1 MILPDVQYDV
11 VAAGH
16 ICLDVTP
23 AIPDTGVTRVE
34 QLFRPGAI
42 VNVGPCTVSTGGPV
56 SNTGIGLVKLGC
68 RVAFMAK
75 VGDDDYG
82 RIVRR
87 LLETSGSAAGIR
99 TTEGANTSY
108 TVALCPPGI
117 DRIFLHCPGTND
129 TFGADDVD
137 FGLVKQAG
145 LFHLGYPPLMRRLYE
160 DSGAQLVEI
169 FRRAKAAGA
178 TTSLDMSLPDPHS
191 PSGKAPWEEIL
202 KRLLPHVDVFLPS
215 LEESFFM
222 LHRDEFLRRKEQHAG
237 HDLLDYIRPD
247 ESSAMAARFLELGT
261 GMTALKCGRRGYYFR
276 TGPASGF
283 TRFGRA
289 KPGNVQRWAQR
300 ELWHPAVTVA
310 PIRSATGS
318 GDSSIAGFLTAFLRG
333 CDLEDCLRTANCVG
347 AQNLTALDATSGIR
361 TWDETWARVQG
372 GLMTEP
378 LEVAG
383 WRHDAQKN
391 IWVGPHDAV

>member
-99 TTEGANTSY
+99 TTAGADTSY

-129 TFGADDVD
+129 TFGADDVNFD
-137 FGLVKQAG
+137 LVKQAG

-160 DSGAQLVEI
+160 DGGTQLVEI
-169 FRRAKAAGA
+169 FKRAKAAGA

-202 KRLLPHVDVFLPS
+202 KRLLPHVDIFLPS

-237 HDLLDYIRPD
+237 HDLLDHIRPD
-247 ESSAMAARFLELGT
+247 ESSAMAARFLEFGA

-276 TGPASGF
+276 TGDARVF
-283 TRFGRA
+283 ARFGRA
-289 KPGNVQRWAQR
+289 KPGNVQRWARR

-361 TWDETWARVQG
+361 KWEETWARVQG
-372 GLMTEP
+372 GLKTEP

-383 WRHDAQKN
+383 WRHDAKKN
-391 IWVGPHDAV
+391 IWVGPHDAA